1 MKSRVKSHDPHEEE
15 SRDLMRSKEETS
27 EGLSERV
34 KLLEDRLN
42 KEVGKNADLA
52 KKVCFIRTKINFVII
67 EV

>member
-34 KLLEDRLN
+34 KLLEDRLVLVSARCQPGGLRN
-42 KEVGKNADLA
+42 V
-52 KKVCFIRTKINFVII
+52 
-67 EV
+67 